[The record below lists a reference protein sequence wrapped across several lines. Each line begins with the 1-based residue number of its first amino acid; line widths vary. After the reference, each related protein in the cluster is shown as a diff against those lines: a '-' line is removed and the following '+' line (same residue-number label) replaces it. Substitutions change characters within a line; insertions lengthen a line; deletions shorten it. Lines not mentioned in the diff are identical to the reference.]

1 MKLII
6 NASTLSGTGVT
17 QVAVSFIEEC
27 KRFEEN
33 YYFVFLSNHVYSQ
46 VEIEKFPSNFKFYV
60 IDKHPRYFIE
70 GYSTRRYL
78 RTMEAI
84 IKPD

>member
-46 VEIEKFPSNFKFYV
+46 VEIEKFP
-60 IDKHPRYFIE
+60 
-70 GYSTRRYL
+70 
-78 RTMEAI
+78 
-84 IKPD
+84 